1 MNICRNKGDVVKL
14 YCIPQFIEFA
24 KKLAVKIINNKK
36 TALMLS
42 P

>member
-24 KKLAVKIINNKK
+24 KKLAVKMSCMCGLAYSN
-36 TALMLS
+36 
-42 P
+42 